1 MDSIN
6 QIWPKWHTA
15 ELIGK
20 GTFGEVYK
28 AWREEFG
35 ERFYSAV
42 KIVRIPGED
51 EEIRSMRGDG
61 YVDQTIQ
68 DYYESVAK
76 GLLNEIKMLEL
87 LKSGGNVVNIEE
99 FEIRKR
105 TESVGWDVY
114 IRMEYLQN
122 LNDYRRQK
130 GMDQRDIVRMG
141 IDLCNAL
148 ESCERHRIVHRDIK
162 PANIFVDAYGSFKLG
177 DFGIARQME
186 KAQGML
192 TRKGTMLY
200 MAPELYRGYDSS
212 CSVDIYSL
220 GLVLYRLLNRDRM
233 PFESVKTAVPSYQE
247 KEEAMYRRLDG
258 EQLPPPADADP
269 ELARIILKACEYNAD
284 KRYQHASELKT
295 ALEQWAV
302 RAAGTNGVTAFL
314 KHRNPSELTGSDE
327 TVLVP
332 EKRLKKGSSSGNRLC
347 LKILTVLLIP
357 VEFVL
362 ILITATSDLPELFQ
376 EPGRIVYQMSYMDS
390 VFFLLLASAVLPCI
404 VYGVINFRQTS
415 GKETGLSVSWT
426 ILWSVIFWICFW
438 STVWMERMS
447 FGLFLTAGIV
457 SFAWTQLWI
466 LYLKRRNGSLI
477 SGRQITKK
485 IRGEKVILWIST
497 VLSGAVLL
505 FCVGLVFSRY
515 ELIVRATW
523 MQGIDRILGQ
533 GSFLTAALS
542 SAAAAITGIICLI
555 RGVRKAWVLR
565 AVWWI
570 QWCSFT
576 VASYFVFA
584 VSGMAGVSEMFY
596 IGTLTQTAEAAL
608 IQYASCYLGE

>member
-1 MDSIN
+1 M
-6 QIWPKWHTA
+6 
-15 ELIGK
+15 
-20 GTFGEVYK
+20 
-28 AWREEFG
+28 
-35 ERFYSAV
+35 
-42 KIVRIPGED
+42 
-51 EEIRSMRGDG
+51 
-61 YVDQTIQ
+61 
-68 DYYESVAK
+68 
-76 GLLNEIKMLEL
+76 
-87 LKSGGNVVNIEE
+87 
-99 FEIRKR
+99 
-105 TESVGWDVY
+105 
-114 IRMEYLQN
+114 
-122 LNDYRRQK
+122 
-130 GMDQRDIVRMG
+130 
-141 IDLCNAL
+141 
-148 ESCERHRIVHRDIK
+148 
-162 PANIFVDAYGSFKLG
+162 
-177 DFGIARQME
+177 
-186 KAQGML
+186 
-192 TRKGTMLY
+192 
-200 MAPELYRGYDSS
+200 
-212 CSVDIYSL
+212 
-220 GLVLYRLLNRDRM
+220 
-233 PFESVKTAVPSYQE
+233 
-247 KEEAMYRRLDG
+247 
-258 EQLPPPADADP
+258 
-269 ELARIILKACEYNAD
+269 
-284 KRYQHASELKT
+284 
-295 ALEQWAV
+295 
-302 RAAGTNGVTAFL
+302 
-314 KHRNPSELTGSDE
+314 
-327 TVLVP
+327 
-332 EKRLKKGSSSGNRLC
+332 
-347 LKILTVLLIP
+347 
-357 VEFVL
+357 EFVL

-447 FGLFLTAGIV
+447 FGLFLTVGIV